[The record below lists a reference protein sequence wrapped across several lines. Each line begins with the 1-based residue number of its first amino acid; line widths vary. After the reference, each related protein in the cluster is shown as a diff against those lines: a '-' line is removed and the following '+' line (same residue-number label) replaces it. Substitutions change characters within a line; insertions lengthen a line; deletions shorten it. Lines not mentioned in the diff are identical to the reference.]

1 MKDKIIM
8 KLNGDWFRQSDL
20 YALNNSKLIE
30 LLEALSAK
38 QIEDIA
44 DIKLRDYSG
53 HGDNEYDKLY
63 EFVQHLNHILRP
75 FAFATQD
82 DSIAECEK
90 LFLSCIETSYFKG
103 DLLRIKFCQ
112 KSFERI
118 VIIGTTRI
126 NYEHNPTRTRVNGEG
141 YKASSQQILRV
152 GPPCRQ

>member
-90 LFLSCIETSYFKG
+90 LFSIVYRNFIFQRRFIKDKILSEEFRAYCDNWY
-103 DLLRIKFCQ
+103 
-112 KSFERI
+112 
-118 VIIGTTRI
+118 
-126 NYEHNPTRTRVNGEG
+126 
-141 YKASSQQILRV
+141 YKDKL
-152 GPPCRQ
+152 